1 MISGSTGKLTGRC
14 LALGLSP
21 FTMQIT
27 GSLLIISF
35 NSSLL
40 AYGGDLAMG
49 AMTILS
55 SAMQFN
61 VLPLQGITQGAQP
74 ILSYNLGAGNIDR
87 IRKVFKLELTAC
99 LTYSAFVWILCQVA
113 PGFVSSIFTT
123 DSALARYTDWALR
136 IYMFGILIFGM
147 QVGCQQTFVALG
159 NAATSLFLAVF
170 RKIILL
176 IPLIYI
182 RPVFFGDKVF
192 AVFLAE
198 PISDIIASLTTGAIC
213 YRYFKKKLPTFERK
227 EQVAIIEE

>member
-40 AYGGDLAMG
+40 VYGGDLAVG

-55 SAMQFN
+55 SAMQFT

-123 DSALARYTDWALR
+123 DSALARYTDW
-136 IYMFGILIFGM
+136 
-147 QVGCQQTFVALG
+147 
-159 NAATSLFLAVF
+159 
-170 RKIILL
+170 
-176 IPLIYI
+176 
-182 RPVFFGDKVF
+182 
-192 AVFLAE
+192 
-198 PISDIIASLTTGAIC
+198 
-213 YRYFKKKLPTFERK
+213 RYGFTCSAF
-227 EQVAIIEE
+227 